1 MIIFNPS
8 ISETIVRLPQ
18 EGQFHVLTALRDPQ
32 ARPRVVEILKS
43 FDPAGELA
51 RQAERDIAEYVM
63 PKGNPVVFKTIA
75 RAVGPRLVRAI
86 DAMVSSLPSQN
97 TEGGDA
103 AMLLAYASDE
113 PAEDFAEYYQ
123 SIALDA
129 FDPGAESALAGDEEF
144 YWEYYGDPNLGGL
157 FKKIGKSLKKVGKSL
172 KKVAKKIP
180 WRPIAVG
187 AAVVVG
193 TAASMLV
200 PAIAPL
206 AIQGVQMAAG
216 KLLSGTSK
224 GVQQVFTGITAVAG
238 VASSVASMSSPA
250 GAAQPGGASS
260 VLRAV
265 TGLTQAVT
273 QPKAPATQAV
283 YVPPVLPTTS
293 AFIPAAAATTLP
305 GAAATSYQP
314 PAAQLTPAEITAA
327 VKEAQAQQAQAAQ
340 GGVSAV
346 PTWVWIAG
354 GVAVLGVAA
363 MAFSDRGR
371 RVRGRRR

>member
-32 ARPRVVEILKS
+32 TRPRVIEILKS

-51 RQAERDIAEYVM
+51 RQAEQDIAEYVM
-63 PKGNPVVFKTIA
+63 PKGKPIVFKTIA

-86 DAMVSSLPSQN
+86 DAMVDALPHQN

-113 PAEDFAEYYQ
+113 PAKDFAEYYQ

-129 FDPGAESALAGDEEF
+129 FDPGAESALAGDEDF

-200 PAIAPL
+200 PAVAPL

-216 KLLSGTSK
+216 KLLGGTSK
-224 GVQQVFTGITAVAG
+224 GVQQVFAGITTAASIASAVATPSG
-238 VASSVASMSSPA
+238 GGSSP
-250 GAAQPGGASS
+250 GISS
-260 VLRAV
+260 ALQAV
-265 TGLTQAVT
+265 TGVVKQVT

-283 YVPPVLPTTS
+283 YIPPVLPTTS
-293 AFIPAAAATTLP
+293 ALTPAAAATTLP
-305 GAAATSYQP
+305 GAAATSYQQ

-327 VKEAQAQQAQAAQ
+327 VKEAQAQQAQASSTGLA
-340 GGVSAV
+340 SV

-354 GVAVLGVAA
+354 GVAVVGVAA
-363 MAFSDRGR
+363 MAFSGR
-371 RVRGRRR
+371 RPRARGRRR